1 MFKRREKTN
10 LLSRIR
16 EFIWPSTGWVRWAR
30 YHSHRVGR
38 MKDSSYKVAAGIASG
53 VAVSFTP
60 FIGFH
65 ILLAVTLAYV
75 IRGNILAAVVGTVI
89 GNPWTFPFIFVL
101 IYQVGAFISGADT
114 SMPLSDILASD
125 RLWGNP
131 LVALEPVL
139 TPMIHGGFIVAPIM
153 WWATYVIARVL
164 VEKYQV
170 RREERLRLN
179 KAARMDR
186 LGDTETTDGNED
198 DRT

>member
-1 MFKRREKTN
+1 MFKRREKSTT
-10 LLSRIR
+10 LSRLR
-16 EFIWPSTGWVRWAR
+16 EFIWPRTGWTRWAR

-65 ILLAVTLAYV
+65 ILLAATVAYV
-75 IRGNILAAVVGTVI
+75 VRGNIIAALVGTVI

-101 IYQVGAFISGADT
+101 IYQIGAFVSGADT
-114 SMPLSDILASD
+114 SVPLADILASD

-139 TPMIHGGFIVAPIM
+139 TPMIHGGLIVAPIM
-153 WWATYVIARVL
+153 WWVSFVITRAL
-164 VEKYQV
+164 VERYQF
-170 RREERLRLN
+170 RREERMRL
-179 KAARMDR
+179 KKVARIDK
-186 LGDTETTDGNED
+186 LETDKERALDED
-198 DRT
+198 DQE